1 MLYLYKKDI
10 YKYINVNIWW
20 NESVFVFYINYYT
33 TNVFYYVL
41 YYLKVVEMY
50 NFDDWYYF
58 IFFEINSI
66 FIKKDLKIIKN
77 FKINEEY

>member
-41 YYLKVVEMY
+41 YYLKVVETY

>member
-41 YYLKVVEMY
+41 YYLKKVETY
-50 NFDDWYYF
+50 IFD
-58 IFFEINSI
+58 S
-66 FIKKDLKIIKN
+66 
-77 FKINEEY
+77 